1 MSSLCQ
7 TLTHVTAHHEITG
20 TSGSAGMTPHHIA
33 KTGKERA
40 VFRRM
45 IHERPDHRV
54 EIVCK
59 TVGGSRPRLG
69 TVRALEQNRRDRQI
83 IVPAGVPA

>member
-1 MSSLCQ
+1 
-7 TLTHVTAHHEITG
+7 
-20 TSGSAGMTPHHIA
+20 MTPYHIV

-59 TVGGSRPRLG
+59 TVGDSRPRLG
-69 TVRALEQNRRDRQI
+69 TVRALEQSRPDRQTI
-83 IVPAGVPA
+83 NPACVPA